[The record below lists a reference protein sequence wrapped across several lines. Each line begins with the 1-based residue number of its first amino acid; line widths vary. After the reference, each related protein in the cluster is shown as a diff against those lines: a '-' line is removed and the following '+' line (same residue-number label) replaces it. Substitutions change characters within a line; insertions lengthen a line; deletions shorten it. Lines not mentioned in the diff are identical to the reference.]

1 MITKNPLTVVA
12 VIVAFAMASTM
23 ISFTA
28 ITTIQDQHAYAQVNG
43 GGNTENCTG
52 RGTTSGG
59 TSPIRQACSQDQG
72 RCLLGQ
78 QTGGDTTGSIGNSEC
93 S

>member
-1 MITKNPLTVVA
+1 MFLNLPSTVA
-12 VIVAFAMASTM
+12 VIVAFAMASIM

-28 ITTIQDQHAYAQVNG
+28 ITTIEDQQVYAQVNG
-43 GGNTENCTG
+43 GGNTENCTV

-78 QTGGDTTGSIGNSEC
+78 QASGDTTGLIGNSEC

>member
-1 MITKNPLTVVA
+1 MFLKLPSTVAVVA
-12 VIVAFAMASTM
+12 AFAMASTM

-28 ITTIQDQHAYAQVNG
+28 ITTTEDQQAYAQVNG
-43 GGNTENCTG
+43 GSNTANCNL

-59 TSPIRQACSQDQG
+59 GSPIRQTCSQDQG
-72 RCLLGQ
+72 KCLLGQ
-78 QTGGDTTGSIGNSEC
+78 QASGDTTGAISGSEC

>member
-1 MITKNPLTVVA
+1 MKTKNLLTTVA
-12 VIVAFAMASTM
+12 VVVAFALASTM

-28 ITTIQDQHAYAQVNG
+28 ITTIENQQAYAQVNG
-43 GGNTENCTG
+43 GGNTENCTV

-59 TSPIRQACSQDQG
+59 TSPIGQTCSQDQG

-78 QTGGDTTGSIGNSEC
+78 QASGDTTGSIGNSEC

>member
-28 ITTIQDQHAYAQVNG
+28 ITTIQDQHAYAQVTG
-43 GGNTENCTG
+43 GGNSAACNLT
-52 RGTTSGG
+52 GTTSGG
-59 TSPIRQACSQDQG
+59 SSPITQTCSQSQG
-72 RCLLGQ
+72 MCLLGQ
-78 QTGGDTTGSIGNSEC
+78 QSNGDATGSISGSEC